1 MYERTFVC
9 GSPLSHLLSLCVG
22 LCQGVSVC
30 VPRPAAGPEAPA
42 PAELCVSGYPGS
54 PLASRTSE
62 HTVSGSPSSKQQSPS
77 PSTKTHTHKNG
88 WTERGVLLPQK
99 ETQSAMCVFVSVL
112 TLSSSTV
119 KVWSQA
125 CSPTVL
131 QAVCPTTVLSSFST
145 VLTSAAH
152 THTHKHTIHR

>member
-88 WTERGVLLPQK
+88 WTERGVLLPPK
-99 ETQSAMCVFVSVL
+99 GNTIYYVCICVCTDPFQLHSEGLVPSLFSHSPPSSLPHHCVIQL
-112 TLSSSTV
+112 QHCTHLSCT
-119 KVWSQA
+119 
-125 CSPTVL
+125 
-131 QAVCPTTVLSSFST
+131 
-145 VLTSAAH
+145 H
-152 THTHKHTIHR
+152 THTQTYNP